1 MEQLSYLSPTI
12 LLLLLFLL
20 FLLFLFLMPESQALY
35 IQHLQAS
42 LLLQKSTILHQLK
55 HQSFQLLHLS
65 DIDILSQS
73 LTHYSVLG
81 SDFLIFILSSFSAFV
96 PYSFVSSFLF
106 PGKTQAITKEKIV
119 ATMYPI

>member
-1 MEQLSYLSPTI
+1 MYGTTFISVTYYSVTSVI
-12 LLLLLFLL
+12 SVIFVSDAR
-20 FLLFLFLMPESQALY
+20 SQALY